1 MKIAIVAHEISP
13 QQGSECAEGWNVV
26 LNLANYRDLDLTIFC
41 SVGPQLGADEYK
53 QAISQYFE
61 KNPPR
66 SLTFKYVEYSR
77 ICKIMAS
84 INSRFFGSLSGIG
97 LPFLYYICYRSWQ
110 NGVAKLIKS
119 IHRESQ
125 FDCIHLLTQI
135 TYRHPGKFYKLGI
148 PFFWGPTGG
157 SETIPLSFIASLPI
171 HVRTI
176 ELIRLV
182 VTKVSHVMLQSVRKA
197 AKNSSVIY
205 AFSDPDHDFFSNYA
219 TTKKMVDGA
228 TSVTNPE
235 MRKLAPGGTLE
246 ILWVGQLTDRKL
258 PFLIIDLMK
267 KYPDLED
274 KVNFTMLGSGVRKA
288 ALTEALAVSGL
299 SNIRILEQIPHK
311 EVATIMRDSHFLL
324 HTSYREAGTHIIPE
338 ALSSGLPVICHAVS
352 GMNLTI
358 SPSNGFKVELVSYTH
373 SINKIA
379 SYLYEI
385 TETPNLVAE
394 KSCGAISF
402 AEINTWNHMA
412 QVFREDYLNVK

>member
-26 LNLANYRDLDLTIFC
+26 LNLANFRDLDLTVFC

-61 KNPPR
+61 KSPPR

-77 ICKIMAS
+77 ICKS
-84 INSRFFGSLSGIG
+84 IALINRRFFGSLSGIG

-110 NGVAKLIKS
+110 NDVANYIKS
-119 IHRESQ
+119 IHRESK

-135 TYRHPGKFYKLGI
+135 TYRHPGEFHRLGI

-157 SETIPLSFIASLPI
+157 AETIPLSFIMSLPFNI
-171 HVRTI
+171 RTI

-182 VTKVSHVMLQSVRKA
+182 VTKLMHVSLQSIRKA
-197 AKNSSVIY
+197 AKNASVIY
-205 AFSDPDHDFFSNYA
+205 AFSDSDYDFFSNYT

-228 TSVTNPE
+228 TSVINPE
-235 MRKLAPGGTLE
+235 MRKLALGDTLE
-246 ILWVGQLTDRKL
+246 ILWVGQITDRKL

-267 KYPDLED
+267 QYPDLED
-274 KVNFTMLGSGVRKA
+274 KVNFTILGSGVRKA
-288 ALTEALAVSGL
+288 ALMEALAVSCL
-299 SNIRILEQIPHK
+299 RNIRVLEQVPHK
-311 EVATIMRDSHFLL
+311 EVARIMRDSHFLL

-352 GMNLTI
+352 GMNLSI
-358 SPSNGFKVELVSYTH
+358 SPSNGYKVELVSYTH
-373 SINKIA
+373 SINTIA

-385 TETPNLVAE
+385 IKNTNLVAE
-394 KSCGAISF
+394 KSSGAVSF
-402 AEINTWNHMA
+402 AEVNTWKHMA
-412 QVFREDYLNVK
+412 EVFRGDYLNVK